1 MKNVLNV
8 TELTGLQKLEQEQLI
23 NSSLRKDGIEEELSD
38 EVRNSKN
45 K

>member
-23 NSSLRKDGIEEELSD
+23 NSGLRKDGIEEELSD